1 MTPSLAT
8 VPGKLLTMLF
18 VTHHSDTLAPKQR
31 HLLAPYQ
38 DSHLLEKAFIQ
49 RPAQLVIQHLRW
61 HL

>member
-31 HLLAPYQ
+31 HLLEPAHLVQLRIPAKLN
-38 DSHLLEKAFIQ
+38 SHSGQ
-49 RPAQLVIQHLRW
+49 REHPDP
-61 HL
+61 